1 MRGDRQTAK
10 PTTTDFAMPEAIFL
24 MAYPGYTLDTIGEMD
39 EEQYMSLARRIPHA
53 WSSHPLSSLIKTIS
67 KVF

>member
-1 MRGDRQTAK
+1 
-10 PTTTDFAMPEAIFL
+10 MPEAIFL